1 MGQGAF
7 GRVFQAKAPNLV
19 EGEEFTMIAV
29 KMLKEEANEDLLSD
43 FEREA
48 CLLRS
53 GPLTHFFPSPHCGQ
67 INDLSLGKHFSLPFL
82 PATPSSP
89 SQTLEG
95 LFELKQCPSRALDW
109 PHALLPD
116 LLRYNDTVRCA
127 MLGAEVP
134 GHRKNS

>member
-7 GRVFQAKAPNLV
+7 GRVFQVKAPNLV

-53 GPLTHFFPSPHCGQ
+53 GPLTHFLFQSPYCK
-67 INDLSLGKHFSLPFL
+67 NKH
-82 PATPSSP
+82 
-89 SQTLEG
+89 
-95 LFELKQCPSRALDW
+95 
-109 PHALLPD
+109 
-116 LLRYNDTVRCA
+116 
-127 MLGAEVP
+127 
-134 GHRKNS
+134 

>member
-53 GPLTHFFPSPHCGQ
+53 GPPPLTHFFPSSYFK
-67 INDLSLGKHFSLPFL
+67 NKH
-82 PATPSSP
+82 
-89 SQTLEG
+89 
-95 LFELKQCPSRALDW
+95 
-109 PHALLPD
+109 
-116 LLRYNDTVRCA
+116 
-127 MLGAEVP
+127 
-134 GHRKNS
+134 

>member
-53 GPLTHFFPSPHCGQ
+53 GPRTHYFQSPYCK
-67 INDLSLGKHFSLPFL
+67 NKH
-82 PATPSSP
+82 
-89 SQTLEG
+89 
-95 LFELKQCPSRALDW
+95 
-109 PHALLPD
+109 
-116 LLRYNDTVRCA
+116 
-127 MLGAEVP
+127 
-134 GHRKNS
+134 